1 MPAGKV
7 AFSSTA
13 APLTEPWAR
22 AETEL
27 VAYRQQMANYEDDEE
42 YAVVGGNGGGAAG
55 GQGLQGGGEG
65 LEGPGLRPG
74 ERPSKRVCI
83 VVDACVLVQESWCT
97 SID

>member
-42 YAVVGGNGGGAAG
+42 YAVVGGGGGGQGLQAG
-55 GQGLQGGGEG
+55 GQGLEG
-65 LEGPGLRPG
+65 AGLRPG

-83 VVDACVLVQESWCT
+83 VVYACVLVEES
-97 SID
+97 